1 MNKLYT
7 FFSKSIDIVM
17 QKLSQLSQPIQQIQP
32 NILQANQQ
40 SVQLQNPH
48 QNNQNILQAN
58 QQPVQLQNPH
68 QNNQNN
74 LQANQ
79 QSVQLQNPHQNNQ
92 NNLQANQQH
101 VQLQN
106 PHQNNLQANQQ
117 QVGLVRGG
125 ALNTNNSREIKGGGI
140 SNSVNIKDYLLKDY
154 VNNSS
159 DSSDINI
166 YSDESDELDFVIN
179 YDYDSDY

>member
-1 MNKLYT
+1 M
-7 FFSKSIDIVM
+7 
-17 QKLSQLSQPIQQIQP
+17 
-32 NILQANQQ
+32 
-40 SVQLQNPH
+40 
-48 QNNQNILQAN
+48 
-58 QQPVQLQNPH
+58 QNPH

-79 QSVQLQNPHQNNQ
+79 Q
-92 NNLQANQQH
+92 A

-117 QVGLVRGG
+117 AVQLQKRLVVGG
-125 ALNTNNSREIKGGGI
+125 ALNTNNSRENRIYIKGGGI

-154 VNNSS
+154 VDNSS
-159 DSSDINI
+159 DSSDIDI